1 MSKRTQNA
9 TAARMTCFQ
18 CGQDTLLLS
27 GISVD
32 GERHGEIY
40 PVLVTGYKCSN
51 CGFQTIDSRQGEQ
64 LTRLVSDAYR
74 GAHGLLTGG
83 EIKLRRARLGK
94 NQQEFADYLGIG
106 SASVKRWEIG
116 QIQDRAM
123 DELIRLKT
131 DPDAARQNLRTLERQ
146 IPEPFVI
153 SEERDFV
160 LTIAAGSTQ
169 YYEPPPMHVQALV
182 IAGGDREG
190 NVRLAD
196 VGDTQGIVGSDCI
209 AA

>member
-9 TAARMTCFQ
+9 PATRMTCFQ
-18 CGQDTLLLS
+18 CGRDTFLLS
-27 GISVD
+27 GISVE
-32 GERHGEIY
+32 GERHGEIF

-51 CGFQTIDSRQGEQ
+51 CGFQTVDNRQGEQ

-74 GAHGLLTGG
+74 AAHGLLTGA
-83 EIKLRRARLGK
+83 EIKLRRTRLGK
-94 NQQEFADYLGIG
+94 NQQEFAEYLGIG

-116 QIQDRAM
+116 QIQDKAM

-153 SEERDFV
+153 SEEHDFA

-169 YYEPPPMHVQALV
+169 YYESSQMHAQALA
-182 IAGGDREG
+182 IAYQDREG
-190 NVRLAD
+190 NIRLTD
-196 VGDTQGIVGSDCI
+196 VGDTQGIVGSECI